1 MLSPPLTNPSP
12 VKPQALPPINQL
24 LALASNN
31 PFAFLRLAFPALTNQ
46 PSPDPQLLL
55 LTCGVLGKLS
65 LKHPCQLLLS
75 RLPAHLRS
83 QPASQSIENALRTLP
98 DDRLSTTSLIAH
110 ARENLLTLL
119 ERRRSAHPGNIHL
132 ATDETLLTRFE
143 LWQRSISTLSH
154 HAGPAG
160 ALLTLTREG
169 HLHALIEPLPPNTF
183 APTSPAKPHET
194 IYLAGCNNPET
205 ILAAHALSAPRALGM
220 RTRLVLIETNLDTFF
235 TTLGRCDLRAVLADP
250 LVEILLGESALAD
263 LSTLLRA
270 RLHLDLSGLVV
281 GPEPLNQQT
290 DGILR
295 QALADQHDRTQQLA
309 SELTQR
315 HDARDDA
322 WYRQRWT
329 AVTKPG
335 STQPLRILLT
345 TTRYSTFVQHSVND
359 MAGALT
365 ALGHT
370 PLVLIEPDDASRMTT
385 LALVQA
391 ALRFDPDLFLC
402 INHLRSA
409 VCGPLLRNVPFACF
423 IQDRMP
429 ALFTTH
435 AGLSQDRRDFIL
447 GHLHP
452 ELFSTFRYPRGNSLM
467 APVPVCEEKFAAD
480 SPLPTD
486 AETLSRLTCEIA
498 YVSHQSAT
506 PESLRDEL
514 RAHRPRFIDALYN
527 RLRAE
532 IHEGLFTLTVH
543 TISDLTR
550 DLLLSTS
557 TVTQPPTPEQ
567 LAEVVSQT
575 ALPMAE
581 RFLRQQML
589 TWASELCRERSW
601 RLHLFGRGWEN
612 HPTLSQHAKGPLHHA
627 DELPLSYR
635 LARVHLHAGMGGIHH
650 QRPMECALAGG
661 VCAVR
666 IKQHDLDLI
675 DWCIRNEIA
684 RDLNARKLPIDQPLH
699 LTDHPLALQLKALQQ
714 RLGIHHPADTDDTLH
729 IPQAFRDAPFAE
741 GRCVVPSARGAWLLG
756 DPARHVF
763 WSRETFRDLVIP
775 LVENPSRRT
784 ALNAWQRAATQ
795 DVGTHRAILHQLLQL
810 IRTNIT
816 KNPESATSV
825 VGAR

>member
-1 MLSPPLTNPSP
+1 MPPPITNPGTTKPSP
-12 VKPQALPPINQL
+12 LPPINHL
-24 LALASNN
+24 LGVASSS
-31 PFAFLRLAFPALTNQ
+31 PWLYLRLAFPALTNQ
-46 PSPDPQLLL
+46 PAPDPQLLL

-65 LKHPCQLLLS
+65 LKHPCQLLLD
-75 RLPAHLRS
+75 RLPQALRA
-83 QPASQSIENALRTLP
+83 QPGPRAIEAALRTLP
-98 DDRLSTTSLIAH
+98 DDRLSTTSLIAR

-119 ERRRSAHPGNIHL
+119 ERRRGVDPGSIHFS
-132 ATDETLLTRFE
+132 TDEALLTRFE
-143 LWQRSISTLSH
+143 LWQRSICGLSH
-154 HAGPAG
+154 HVGAGG
-160 ALLTLTREG
+160 TLLTLTREG
-169 HLHALIEPLPPNTF
+169 HLHALVDPLPANTF
-183 APTSPAKPHET
+183 TPTTPAKPHET

-235 TTLGRCDLRAVLADP
+235 TTLGQRDLQAVLGDP
-250 LVEILLGESALAD
+250 LVDILLGECALNELGA
-263 LSTLLRA
+263 LLHA
-270 RLHLDLSGLVV
+270 RLHLDLSGVVV
-281 GPEPLNQQT
+281 GPEPLNQHC
-290 DGILR
+290 DAILR
-295 QALADQHDRTQQLA
+295 QALADQHDQTQQLA

-322 WYRQRWT
+322 WYQQRWT
-329 AVTKPG
+329 TAAKPG
-335 STQPLRILLT
+335 SSQPLRILLT
-345 TTRYSTFVQHSVND
+345 TTRYSTFVKHSIND
-359 MAGALT
+359 MARALT

-385 LALVQA
+385 LALVQT

-435 AGLSQDRRDFIL
+435 AGLSQDRRDFVL

-452 ELFSTFRYPRGNSLM
+452 ELFSTFRYPRTNSLM
-467 APVPVCEEKFAAD
+467 APVPVCEEKFAAAAA
-480 SPLPTD
+480 PLPTD
-486 AETLSRLTCEIA
+486 RATLDRLTCEIA

-506 PESLRDEL
+506 PESLRDDL
-514 RAHRPRFIDALYN
+514 RVHKPRFIDALYE
-527 RLRAE
+527 RLQVE

-543 TISDLTR
+543 SISDLTR
-550 DLLLSTS
+550 ELLRTTIPSA
-557 TVTQPPTPEQ
+557 QPPTSEQ
-567 LAEVVSQT
+567 LAEVVSQA

-589 TWASELCRERSW
+589 SWASELCRERSW

-612 HPTLSQHAKGPLHHA
+612 HPTLSEHAKGPLHHG

-666 IKQHDLDLI
+666 IKRHDVDLI
-675 DWCIRNEIA
+675 DWCVRNEIA
-684 RDLNARKLPIDQPLH
+684 RDLNIRDHAIDQPVH
-699 LTDHPLALQLKALQQ
+699 VTDHALALQLRALQQ
-714 RLGIHHPADTDDTLH
+714 RLNIRNEADIDDTLQ
-729 IPQAFRDAPFAE
+729 IPRAFREAPFAE

-756 DPARHVF
+756 DPARHAF
-763 WSRETFRDLVIP
+763 WSRETFRNLVIP
-775 LVENPSRRT
+775 LVENDECRKGLS
-784 ALNAWQRAATQ
+784 AWQRAVTE
-795 DVGTHRAILHQLLQL
+795 DVGTHRAIMHQLLQL

-816 KNPESATSV
+816 RTTEPATSV
-825 VGAR
+825 VGAT